1 MDMENYEFL
10 TEKLKYTGFED
21 KLNAKLKAAIESG
34 KEDFTLAHRTEI
46 EGKQLD
52 VDLYFKKSQISDR
65 YFFNKFEAKL
75 QNPETG
81 QEPKTHTFYQ
91 NQGITVK
98 EAFNLLEGRAVN
110 KSLLGADKEAYK
122 AWLQLDL
129 SKKDE
134 KNNFPINQYHEKYGF
149 DLKEALGK
157 FPIKELQD
165 ETKVDWMLK
174 SLQKGNTYPVVM
186 ERKGMEEVMFIEANP
201 KFKSINVYDAS
212 MNSVKNTEILEAK
225 KSTSQDKKEGMD
237 SDKKKDL
244 KKEDSKAQK
253 VTDGIGDMPGQ
264 KAAKPRKSRGRA
276 I

>member
-10 TEKLKYTGFED
+10 TEKLKYSGFED
-21 KLNAKLKAAIESG
+21 QLNGKLKEAIQSG
-34 KEDFTLAHRTEI
+34 KEDFTLAHQTAI

-98 EAFNLLEGRAVN
+98 EAFNLLEGRAVE

-134 KNNFPINQYHEKYGF
+134 KNNFPVNQFHEKYGF
-149 DLKEALGK
+149 DLKESLQK

-165 ETKVDWMLK
+165 ETKTDWMLK
-174 SLQKGNTYPVVM
+174 SLKKGNTYPVVM
-186 ERKGMEEVMFIEANP
+186 ERKGMEEIMFVEANP

-212 MNSVKNTEILEAK
+212 MNSVKNSEILEAK
-225 KSTSQDKKEGMD
+225 KSGNLDQKEGIGN
-237 SDKKKDL
+237 DKKKDL
-244 KKEDSKAQK
+244 KENSKTQK
-253 VTDGIGDMPGQ
+253 KADGIGEMPGQ
-264 KAAKPRKSRGRA
+264 KAAKPRNSRSRA

>member
-10 TEKLKYTGFED
+10 TEKLKYSGFED
-21 KLNAKLKAAIESG
+21 QLNGKLKEAIQSG
-34 KEDFTLAHRTEI
+34 KEDFILAHQTAI

-81 QEPKTHTFYQ
+81 QDPKTHTFYQ

-98 EAFNLLEGRAVN
+98 EAFNLLEGRAVE

-134 KNNFPINQYHEKYGF
+134 KNNFPVNQFHEKYGF
-149 DLKEALGK
+149 DLKESLQK

-165 ETKVDWMLK
+165 ETKMDWMLK
-174 SLQKGNTYPVVM
+174 SLKKGNTYPVVM
-186 ERKGMEEVMFIEANP
+186 ERKGMEEIMFVEANP

-212 MNSVKNTEILEAK
+212 MNSVKNSEILEAK
-225 KSTSQDKKEGMD
+225 KSGTLDMKEGL
-237 SDKKKDL
+237 SNDKKKDL
-244 KKEDSKAQK
+244 KENSKTQK
-253 VTDGIGDMPGQ
+253 KAEGIEEMPGQ
-264 KAAKPRKSRGRA
+264 KGAKPRKSRGRA

>member
-10 TEKLKYTGFED
+10 TEKLKYSGFED
-21 KLNAKLKAAIESG
+21 QLNGKLKEAIQSG
-34 KEDFTLAHRTEI
+34 KEDFTLAHQTAI

-98 EAFNLLEGRAVN
+98 EAFNLLEGRAVE

-134 KNNFPINQYHEKYGF
+134 KNNFPVNQFHEKYGF
-149 DLKEALGK
+149 DLKESLQK

-165 ETKVDWMLK
+165 ETKMDWMLK
-174 SLQKGNTYPVVM
+174 SLKKGNTYPVVM
-186 ERKGMEEVMFIEANP
+186 ERKGMEEIMFVEANP

-212 MNSVKNTEILEAK
+212 MNSVKNSEILEAK
-225 KSTSQDKKEGMD
+225 KSSTLDLKEGL
-237 SDKKKDL
+237 SNDKKKDL
-244 KKEDSKAQK
+244 KENSKTLKKAE
-253 VTDGIGDMPGQ
+253 GIEEMPGQ
-264 KAAKPRKSRGRA
+264 KGAKPRKSRSRA